1 MLTEHKISF
10 CISHSLTILQDTSL
24 TDVQH
29 QSPALCKWPHSATY
43 DWMLHIKCWLLSP
56 NISQNTGLDDLAA
69 QGESHSMQA
78 VLNANEQA
86 GACLAFLSRIHKQTN
101 WIYERMRSPPSVRF
115 KWNLWWWSQRGA
127 GWLKKGDRERREEGR
142 RERTCSEY
150 KNPSN
155 STVSR
160 VKHTGWNYAHIPQ
173 LAFPKVPQ
181 LSWLVAKVLTCQS
194 NQLLTLNE
202 QNTSVGHLWPMWAE

>member
-1 MLTEHKISF
+1 MIGCCTSNAGCSHPTSAKTPAWMTWQLKVNHIQCRLFWMLTNKREHVWLFWAEFISKQTEYMSE
-10 CISHSLTILQDTSL
+10 CARLR
-24 TDVQH
+24 V
-29 QSPALCKWPHSATY
+29 C
-43 DWMLHIKCWLLSP
+43 
-56 NISQNTGLDDLAA
+56 
-69 QGESHSMQA
+69 
-78 VLNANEQA
+78 VLNESFGDGANE
-86 GACLAFLSRIHKQTN
+86 
-101 WIYERMRSPPSVRF
+101 EP
-115 KWNLWWWSQRGA
+115 
-127 GWLKKGDRERREEGR
+127 GDWKREIESGERREEGR